1 MEDSNF
7 VLLEKTETIKQESF
21 TSIFSY
27 KKESEYEIIEEK
39 ESEEINSS
47 LTNKFPTNT
56 YWNYIKKLL
65 YKIIVFIFLS

>member
-27 KKESEYEIIEEK
+27 KKESEYEIIE
-39 ESEEINSS
+39 
-47 LTNKFPTNT
+47 
-56 YWNYIKKLL
+56 
-65 YKIIVFIFLS
+65 KID